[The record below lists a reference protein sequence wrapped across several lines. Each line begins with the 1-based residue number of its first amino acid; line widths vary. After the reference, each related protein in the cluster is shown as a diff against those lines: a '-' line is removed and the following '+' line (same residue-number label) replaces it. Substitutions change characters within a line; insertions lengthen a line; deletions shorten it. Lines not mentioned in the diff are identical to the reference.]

1 MKPEAKGRKQKKV
14 LPYSRLIFDMD
25 GVLYR
30 GHTPIPGA
38 AKALDKI
45 REAGYPVSFITNN
58 ATRSRAQLQKRLK
71 KMGMKAQV
79 DEIMTSA
86 YAAACFLKKMKP
98 KTKAVYVIG
107 ERGLRNELRS
117 AGFSVLPFKLGG
129 EKVSS
134 TTFSKLSKA
143 ELHPTARV
151 LVTGLDRHVTYAK
164 LAAGLDVLNAGA
176 TWVACNLDPSLPMEN
191 GMHPGSG
198 AIGASL
204 AYGAGKVREEE
215 RKSGSKFSN
224 IILREPDIVV
234 GKPNTFMLELLCS
247 PITGATRKSI
257 LFVGDRLDMD
267 ISFANAAG
275 LSSLLVLTG
284 VATREEGKRAKGLLR
299 PGAILPSIADLPK
312 WLGI

>member
-1 MKPEAKGRKQKKV
+1 MIRKNKR
-14 LPYSRLIFDMD
+14 PYSRLIFDMD

-58 ATRSRAQLQKRLK
+58 ATRSRAQLHARMR

-143 ELHPTARV
+143 ELHPAARV

-198 AIGASL
+198 AIGACL
-204 AYGAGKVREEE
+204 AYGAGKVRQEE

-234 GKPNTFMLELLCS
+234 GKPNTFMLDLLCDKKK
-247 PITGATRKSI
+247 GKKENLHNI

-267 ISFANAAG
+267 ISFANSAG